1 MLTVIFES
9 MRNTLLHFLCFVL
22 ILSAV
27 SGSTVVRGQTRVG
40 VADSILLAGLVQLEY
55 GAVVP
60 LADLSDRFGF
70 HNDIGLQISIKN
82 RKNAIMGAGM
92 QFYFGTSVR
101 EDSILKP
108 LQNDAGF
115 IIGTDGFQY
124 TPNLNMRGWS
134 ISAHAGK
141 VTGWGAV
148 NPNSGVVLLGAVGFI
163 QHRIDLSFEKEF
175 LPQLGGEY
183 EKGYDRLANG
193 MFVRQYIGYLYSGSE
208 RFLNIRAG
216 LEFTESFTAS
226 RRDVNL
232 DTGQV
237 PAGNR
242 LDIQAAFK
250 VAWVLPIYEN
260 PKLQYYYN

>member
-1 MLTVIFES
+1 
-9 MRNTLLHFLCFVL
+9 MRNTLLHSTWLVFLF
-22 ILSAV
+22 SATLGASV
-27 SGSTVVRGQTRVG
+27 AKGQNRVG

-55 GAVVP
+55 GAVLP
-60 LADLSDRFGF
+60 LADLSDRFGI

-82 RKNAIMGAGM
+82 RKNLVLGAGM
-92 QFYFGTSVR
+92 QFYFGTAVR

-108 LQNDAGF
+108 LENDAGF

-124 TPNLNMRGWS
+124 VPNLNMRGWS
-134 ISAHAGK
+134 LSVHAGK
-141 VTGWGAV
+141 VTSWAAV
-148 NPNSGVVLLGAVGFI
+148 NPNSGIILLGGAGFI

-175 LPQLGGEY
+175 LPQLGGAY
-183 EKGYDRLANG
+183 EKGYDRLTNG
-193 MFVRQYIGYLYSGSE
+193 LFVRQYIGYLYSGSE

-216 LEFTESFTAS
+216 LEFTESLTAS

-232 DTGQV
+232 DTGQI
-237 PAGNR
+237 PSGNR
-242 LDIQAAFK
+242 LDIQAALK